1 MLIIRFFN
9 MVLIQG
15 CASWV
20 YSVHTILLVWCKG
33 QDFLAAEKGKHMF
46 PWVTVCCW
54 VITLNINFITG
65 FIYLL
70 SFIYS
75 ICLMTFT
82 VHFTILLTNVFRS
95 LFEIPE
101 VCHEL
106 GNFITQLSIKSQ
118 NLNQSCKFHGELCWE
133 VTKFCERGADTL
145 GW

>member
-1 MLIIRFFN
+1 

-20 YSVHTILLVWCKG
+20 NSVHTILLVWCKG

-75 ICLMTFT
+75 VCLITFT
-82 VHFTILLTNVFRS
+82 VHFTILLTNVF
-95 LFEIPE
+95 
-101 VCHEL
+101 
-106 GNFITQLSIKSQ
+106 
-118 NLNQSCKFHGELCWE
+118 
-133 VTKFCERGADTL
+133 
-145 GW
+145 